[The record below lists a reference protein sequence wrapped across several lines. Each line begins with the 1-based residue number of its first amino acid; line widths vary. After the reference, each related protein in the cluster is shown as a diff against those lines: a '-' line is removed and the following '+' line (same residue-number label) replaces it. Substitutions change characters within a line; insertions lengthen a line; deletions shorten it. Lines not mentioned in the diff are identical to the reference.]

1 MFYKLAFKNV
11 KKSLSD
17 YVIYFLTLSFGVC
30 LFYVFNAVEA
40 QQTMLLLSE
49 QQHALLQ
56 TGTAMLG
63 YLSVF
68 ISFVLAGLILYANNF
83 LIKRRKR
90 ELGLYMTLGM
100 DRGKISRILTAETFV
115 IGLFLPWRGPFNRH
129 CRITGHERFDGKT
142 DERADQGFRVFLF

>member
-49 QQHALLQ
+49 QQHALL
-56 TGTAMLG
+56 
-63 YLSVF
+63 
-68 ISFVLAGLILYANNF
+68 
-83 LIKRRKR
+83 
-90 ELGLYMTLGM
+90 
-100 DRGKISRILTAETFV
+100 
-115 IGLFLPWRGPFNRH
+115 
-129 CRITGHERFDGKT
+129 
-142 DERADQGFRVFLF
+142 

>member
-56 TGTAMLG
+56 TGTAWLP
-63 YLSVF
+63 LR
-68 ISFVLAGLILYANNF
+68 IHLLRAG
-83 LIKRRKR
+83 
-90 ELGLYMTLGM
+90 
-100 DRGKISRILTAETFV
+100 
-115 IGLFLPWRGPFNRH
+115 GPYSL
-129 CRITGHERFDGKT
+129 C
-142 DERADQGFRVFLF
+142 Q

>member
-1 MFYKLAFKNV
+1 M
-11 KKSLSD
+11 
-17 YVIYFLTLSFGVC
+17 IYFLTLSFGVC

-68 ISFVLAGLILYANNF
+68 ISFVLAGLF
-83 LIKRRKR
+83 S
-90 ELGLYMTLGM
+90 M
-100 DRGKISRILTAETFV
+100 
-115 IGLFLPWRGPFNRH
+115 P
-129 CRITGHERFDGKT
+129 ITSSSSG
-142 DERADQGFRVFLF
+142 ASASLACI

>member
-90 ELGLYMTLGM
+90 ELDVYKRQM
-100 DRGKISRILTAETFV
+100 
-115 IGLFLPWRGPFNRH
+115 
-129 CRITGHERFDGKT
+129 
-142 DERADQGFRVFLF
+142 